1 MTVYLVSFFS
11 IEYFDKKWCF
21 KKRKRVRRCTKD
33 NLVHGGINGESKE
46 YLSDFW
52 LFNFDSMNW
61 EKVRIAYADPEDKLE
76 ALAMH
81 TMSKIFAL

>member
-1 MTVYLVSFFS
+1 MIVYLVSFFS
-11 IEYFDKKWCF
+11 IEYFYKNGIL
-21 KKRKRVRRCTKD
+21 KRKRVRRCTKD
-33 NLVHGGINGESKE
+33 NLVYGGINGESKE
-46 YLSDFW
+46 YLSDFC

-81 TMSKIFAL
+81 TMSKISAL